1 MVSQKID
8 FVPRMEGLDA
18 LRGFALFGLFMVHMP
33 ELYELYWSHPTSDPV
48 QLLWHDVVFN
58 TFADKAFA
66 LLALCFGVSFF
77 IIMDRSARRGV
88 DFTGRFI
95 WRLVILGAIGLAHSL
110 WYRGDVLQV
119 LALMGMFL
127 LPFYRVR
134 SNRVIVAIAI
144 FFLLQPVL
152 VLKMLCG
159 LNGAAWANA
168 APYFWTSPTPQAYLS
183 GGSLLETLR
192 MNWTDGHLVTWGF
205 MVESGRLS
213 QILGLS
219 LVGIVLGRI
228 GFLSDA
234 GRFMGARYAGLAL
247 AVLALASMLHWR
259 EALVA
264 LVPATPAMFMPRS
277 VAGTIVGSLTSLCI
291 MSVLLFGFL
300 VLYDGPGSA
309 VLRVLAPAGRM
320 TLTLYVGQSLVFRR
334 FFTASALAC
343 MRPCCSRR
351 RCCLAWRR
359 SRCKS
364 SSRIGGSG
372 ASRMDRWNGY
382 GVPRPTRPWT
392 YRSATGCTTSPKIVP
407 APGDFRHC
415 ADGTGGS
422 KIAG

>member
-1 MVSQKID
+1 MQAKKID

-33 ELYELYWSHPTSDPV
+33 ELYELYWAHPTSDPV
-48 QLLWHDVVFN
+48 QLIWHDAVFS

-95 WRLVILGAIGLAHSL
+95 WRLVVLGAIGLAHSL

-134 SNRVIVAIAI
+134 SNRTVMAVAV
-144 FFLLQPVL
+144 FFLLQPML
-152 VLKMLCG
+152 VLKMFCG

-168 APYFWTSPTPQAYLS
+168 APYFWTSPTPHVYMA

-205 MVESGRLS
+205 MLESGRLS

-219 LVGIVLGRI
+219 LIGMVLGRI
-228 GFLSDA
+228 GFFSDPR
-234 GRFMGARYAGLAL
+234 RFTGMRFAGLAL
-247 AVLALASMLHWR
+247 AVLALAVMLYWR
-259 EALVA
+259 EAITV
-264 LVPATPAMFMPRS
+264 LVPETPAMFMPRS
-277 VAGTIVGSLTSLCI
+277 VAKTVVGSLTNLCI

-300 VLYDGPGSA
+300 SLYYGPGNA
-309 VLRVLAPAGRM
+309 VLKLLAPVGRM
-320 TLTLYVGQSLVFRR
+320 TLTLYVGQSLVFVPVFYSFGLGLHATMLQSTAVLLGVAAFGVQAAFAHWWFGR
-334 FFTASALAC
+334 FKYGPLEW
-343 MRPCCSRR
+343 
-351 RCCLAWRR
+351 LWR
-359 SRCKS
+359 
-364 SSRIGGSG
+364 
-372 ASRMDRWNGY
+372 AA
-382 GVPRPTRPWT
+382 T
-392 YRSATGCTTSPKIVP
+392 YRTLNVP
-407 APGDFRHC
+407 FRNC
-415 ADGTGGS
+415 LPELVENRSVAW
-422 KIAG
+422 

>member
-219 LVGIVLGRI
+219 LVGMVLGRI
-228 GFLSDA
+228 GFFSDA
-234 GRFMGARYAGLAL
+234 SRFMGARYAGLAL
-247 AVLALASMLHWR
+247 AVLALGAMLHWR

-320 TLTLYVGQSLVFRR
+320 TLTLYVGQSLVFVPVFYSFGLGLHATMLQSTAVLLGLAAFAVQVVFAHWWFGR
-334 FFTASALAC
+334 FTYGPLEW
-343 MRPCCSRR
+343 
-351 RCCLAWRR
+351 LWRAATYQTLDVPFR
-359 SRCKS
+359 HRLHDFAEN
-364 SSRIGGSG
+364 RSG
-372 ASRMDRWNGY
+372 AW
-382 GVPRPTRPWT
+382 
-392 YRSATGCTTSPKIVP
+392 
-407 APGDFRHC
+407 
-415 ADGTGGS
+415 
-422 KIAG
+422 